1 MKLQVKSLREGG
13 FCRLGV
19 KWPTEGKVVD
29 ASEYTDEQW
38 ERLMKEP
45 NLKVSPHQTD
55 GDEEAAAGSAEEDST
70 TTDTSEATKTAEQA
84 EPTKEAQGSR
94 KTSGKGA

>member
-19 KWPTEGKVVD
+19 KWPAEGKVVD
-29 ASEYTDEQW
+29 STEYTDEQW

-45 NLKVSPHQTD
+45 NLKVGPASEEPAEED
-55 GDEEAAAGSAEEDST
+55 GGSAE
-70 TTDTSEATKTAEQA
+70 
-84 EPTKEAQGSR
+84 AQGETGGKPATTAKGNGGR
-94 KTSGKGA
+94 KAAGAGA